1 MTTTVDASSTAN
13 VLPDRD
19 ERVNDMEHP
28 FLEVRGLSKQF
39 GGVHALRGVDL
50 AIAPG
55 VVHGLVG
62 ANGAGK
68 STLIRILAGVQSPDE
83 GEIRLDG
90 APVVIRD
97 AQDATRLG
105 LSFIHQE
112 LNLVPKF
119 TGLQNLTLGMP
130 KPSRLGLLDWR
141 AVRREVNPVIERL
154 GITFPLDIPVEALSV
169 AQQWMLTIGRALVRR
184 ARLIA
189 MDEPTASLSAEE
201 SNRLFQVIRDLS
213 AEGIAILYV
222 SHRLHEIES
231 LCRRVT
237 VFKDGERVAEFG
249 PGEIARDTLVRA
261 IVGEEMQPLVANER
275 LKAPTERQGAVVLE
289 ARGLRR
295 GRAVRDVS
303 LTVHRG
309 EIVGLGGLVGSGRTE
324 VIRLLFGADT
334 LDAGAILLDGSPLS
348 FRSPHDAV
356 RHKLGLVPEERRS
369 QGLMLTKSIAFNM
382 LTTAP
387 QRQRIVRHLPLI
399 SLRRGAAQ
407 VNTLAHRL
415 RIKAPSVATP
425 VGNLSGGNQQ
435 KVVIG
440 KWLAGDTR
448 VLLLDEPTRGVDV
461 GARAEMYAIIRELA
475 ASGTAILMVS
485 SEAEELAQVCDRV
498 LVMVEGRIA
507 GELTGDQL
515 SEERILRLSYA
526 HSDTHSDAA
535 DAVDAADVA
544 PIPVDDGA
552 REGVSNG
559 EQNSKGE
566 SR

>member
-1 MTTTVDASSTAN
+1 MTTTVDASSTVN
-13 VLPDRD
+13 VLPDHD
-19 ERVNDMEHP
+19 ERVNDMERP

-55 VVHGLVG
+55 AVHGLVG

-90 APVVIRD
+90 APVAIHD
-97 AQDATRLG
+97 AQDAMRLG

-119 TGLQNLTLGMP
+119 NGLQNLTLGLP
-130 KPSRLGLLDWR
+130 KPGRFGLLDWR
-141 AVRREVNPVIERL
+141 AARRDVRPVIERL
-154 GITFPLDIPVEALSV
+154 GITFPLDIPVEQLSV

-184 ARLIA
+184 ARFIA

-201 SNRLFQVIRDLS
+201 TNRLFQVIRDLS
-213 AEGIAILYV
+213 REGIAILYV

-231 LCRRVT
+231 LCQRVT

-261 IVGEEMQPLVANER
+261 IVGEDMEASPVRAT
-275 LKAPTERQGAVVLE
+275 ASERQARRQEPVVLE

-295 GRAVRDVS
+295 GRVVQDVS
-303 LTVHRG
+303 LAVRRG
-309 EIVGLGGLVGSGRTE
+309 EVVGLGGLVGSGRTE
-324 VIRLLFGADT
+324 VIRLLFGADP
-334 LDAGAILLDGSPLS
+334 LDAGAILLDGAPASIY
-348 FRSPHDAV
+348 SPHDAV
-356 RHKLGLVPEERRS
+356 KHKMGLVPEERRS
-369 QGLMLTKSIAFNM
+369 QGLMLAKSIAFNM
-382 LTTAP
+382 LSTAP
-387 QRQRIVRHLPLI
+387 QRQRIVSPLPLI
-399 SLRRGAAQ
+399 SLRRGAAEAE
-407 VNTLAHRL
+407 TLARRL
-415 RIKAPSVATP
+415 HIKAPSVATP

-498 LVMVEGRIA
+498 LVMVEGRVV
-507 GELTGDQL
+507 GELSAERL
-515 SEERILRLSYA
+515 SEEQIVRLSYA
-526 HSDTHSDAA
+526 HTHDGVQGQNADDAT
-535 DAVDAADVA
+535 
-544 PIPVDDGA
+544 
-552 REGVSNG
+552 G
-559 EQNSKGE
+559 EAGRNSKGG
-566 SR
+566 S

>member
-28 FLEVRGLSKQF
+28 FLEVCGLSKQF

-105 LSFIHQE
+105 LTFIHQE

-141 AVRREVNPVIERL
+141 AVRREVSPVIERL

-231 LCRRVT
+231 LCSRVT

-249 PGEIARDTLVRA
+249 SGEIARDTLVRA
-261 IVGEEMQPLVANER
+261 IVGEEMQQPLVANER
-275 LKAPTERQGAVVLE
+275 LKRLPERQGAVVLE

-324 VIRLLFGADT
+324 VIRLLFGADP
-334 LDAGAILLDGSPLS
+334 LNAGTILLDGTPLS
-348 FRSPHDAV
+348 FRGPHDAV

-382 LTTAP
+382 LTAAP

-399 SLRRGAAQ
+399 SLRRGATQ

-415 RIKAPSVATP
+415 HIKAPSVATP

-498 LVMVEGRIA
+498 LVMVEGRIV

-515 SEERILRLSYA
+515 SEERVLRLSYA
-526 HSDTHSDAA
+526 HSDAA
-535 DAVDAADVA
+535 DAVDATDVA
-544 PIPVDDGA
+544 PIHMDDGA